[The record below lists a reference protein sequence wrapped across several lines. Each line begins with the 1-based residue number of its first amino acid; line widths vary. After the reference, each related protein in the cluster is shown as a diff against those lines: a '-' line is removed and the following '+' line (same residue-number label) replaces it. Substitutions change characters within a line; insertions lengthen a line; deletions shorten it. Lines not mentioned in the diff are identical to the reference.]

1 MKKSNAA
8 ATNLIAVIFTIII
21 VLVAWKL
28 IIPSYVSNSAK
39 LKSLDSEISAAQ
51 TKLDSLDTARSDM
64 SSLQKAYDS
73 ISVAVP
79 NNNDEP
85 NLITE
90 LEAIA
95 LSNGIVL
102 PTISISA
109 SDAAGSGATA
119 DSAVVDTVSGTTTA
133 VSISISISVNGTYDQ
148 LTAFIAALEKSVK
161 FMNIKSMN
169 FADDPDNGLSL
180 SLQLESYSVPTKEDA
195 NTSINDGSVSGV
207 YSESGEPL

>member
-8 ATNLIAVIFTIII
+8 ATNLIAVIFTVII

-51 TKLDSLDTARSDM
+51 IKLDSLDTARSDM

-79 NNNDEP
+79 DDSDEP

-95 LSNGIVL
+95 LGNGIVL
-102 PTISISA
+102 PTISIST
-109 SDAAGSGATA
+109 SDASGSSATI
-119 DSAVVDTVSGTTTA
+119 DPSAVDTVSNTTTA
-133 VSISISISVNGTYDQ
+133 VPISISISVNGTYDQ
-148 LTAFIAALEKSVK
+148 LTAFITALEKSVK

-169 FADDPDNGLSL
+169 FANDPENGLSL
-180 SLQLESYSVPTKEDA
+180 SLQLESYSVPTREDA
-195 NTSINDGSVSGV
+195 NTTIADGSVSGV
-207 YSESGEPL
+207 YSGSGKPL